1 MVESTPQSSPGELT
15 GNLGWLL
22 AQASHA
28 LSTEMTAAFEA
39 GGATPR
45 GHCVLSTARTG
56 EFTQKE
62 LADMV
67 GLDKTTMVVTVDA
80 LEAAGL
86 AERVPSPH
94 DRRARVIS
102 VTAAGESV
110 VERGREGRAAHPG
123 RDPLDAP
130 RRRARCVDGRAGQ
143 AGLRAAFRARRVQ
156 ERAAPQALKHLGV
169 RLPPLLVRS
178 R

>member
-1 MVESTPQSSPGELT
+1 MAATVEAPAQVPRDAGELS

-39 GGATPR
+39 TGGTPR
-45 GHCVLSTARTG
+45 GHCVLATAMTG
-56 EFTQKE
+56 EYTQKE
-62 LADMV
+62 LADRI

-94 DRRARVIS
+94 DRRARCIK
-102 VTAAGESV
+102 VTEAGEAAV
-110 VERGREGRAAHPG
+110 AQGEQIVQGIQEQVLATLPPDERGGLMEALTKLVCGPLATPAACE
-123 RDPLDAP
+123 RSP
-130 RRRARCVDGRAGQ
+130 RRKA
-143 AGLRAAFRARRVQ
+143 
-156 ERAAPQALKHLGV
+156 
-169 RLPPLLVRS
+169 
-178 R
+178 

>member
-1 MVESTPQSSPGELT
+1 MVESTPQASPGELT
-15 GNLGWLL
+15 RNLGWLL

-28 LSTEMTAAFEA
+28 LSTEMAAAFEA

-45 GHCVLSTARTG
+45 GHCVLSTALTG

-67 GLDKTTMVVTVDA
+67 GLDKTTMVGTVDA

-102 VTAAGESV
+102 VTPAGEAV
-110 VERGREGRAAHPG
+110 VAEGEKVVQRIQDQVLLTLPVAEREALMGALAKLVCG
-123 RDPLDAP
+123 PLSAPSACKSAP
-130 RRRARCVDGRAGQ
+130 RRKR
-143 AGLRAAFRARRVQ
+143 
-156 ERAAPQALKHLGV
+156 
-169 RLPPLLVRS
+169 
-178 R
+178 

>member
-102 VTAAGESV
+102 VTPAGESV
-110 VERGREGRAAHPG
+110 VAEGEKVVQRIQDQVLLTLPVEEREA
-123 RDPLDAP
+123 L
-130 RRRARCVDGRAGQ
+130 DGRTGQ
-143 AGLRAAFRARRVQ
+143 AGLRAAFRARRMQ
-156 ERAAPQALKHLGV
+156 ERAAPQALKHLGYGY
-169 RLPPLLVRS
+169 PHYWS
-178 R
+178 D